1 MKPSAIPEA
10 SLADQRLSRRRF
22 LTWGA
27 LTAAMSLCP
36 RPVVAG
42 TSIFQPPERALAFFN
57 THTTQGNSLP
67 QSRFNPERALAFFN
81 THTGE
86 SLRMVY
92 WVKGDYL
99 PDALSAVDYV
109 LRDHRTDEVKTI
121 DPQLLDLLH
130 AICEELEVYQPLQI
144 ISGYRSPAT
153 NAYLR
158 SQSRRVA
165 QHSLHMDGKAVD
177 FRLPGY
183 SAATVRSVA
192 MTLQGGGVGY
202 YPRAEFVHLD
212 VGPVRYW

>member
-1 MKPSAIPEA
+1 VQHSVAEV
-10 SLADQRLSRRRF
+10 SLADQRLSRRGF
-22 LTWGA
+22 LKLGT
-27 LTAAMSLCP
+27 LAATSFFP
-36 RPVVAG
+36 YPVVAG
-42 TSIFQPPERALAFFN
+42 TRARK
-57 THTTQGNSLP
+57 P
-67 QSRFNPERALAFFN
+67 RERALAFFN

-86 SLRMVY
+86 SLRTVY

-130 AICEELEVYQPLQI
+130 AIYRELEVYEPLHI

-158 SQSRRVA
+158 SQNRRVA
-165 QHSLHMDGKAVD
+165 EQSLHMDGKAVD

-183 SAATVRSVA
+183 SSATVRRLAV
-192 MTLQGGGVGY
+192 TLQGGGVGY
-202 YPRAEFVHLD
+202 YPRSDFVHLD
-212 VGPVRYW
+212 VGPIRYW

>member
-1 MKPSAIPEA
+1 MKPSATPEA
-10 SLADQRLSRRRF
+10 SLADQRLCRRRF

-27 LTAAMSLCP
+27 LTAAMSLYP
-36 RPVVAG
+36 RSVVAG
-42 TSIFQPPERALAFFN
+42 IKSLQPPERALAF
-57 THTTQGNSLP
+57 L
-67 QSRFNPERALAFFN
+67 N

-86 SLRMVY
+86 SLRTVY
-92 WVKGDYL
+92 WLKGDYL

-130 AICEELEVYQPLQI
+130 AICEELEVYQPFHI

-177 FRLPGY
+177 VRLPEY

-192 MTLQGGGVGY
+192 MSLQGGGVGY
-202 YPRAEFVHLD
+202 YPRSEFVHLD
-212 VGPVRYW
+212 VGRIRYW

>member
-1 MKPSAIPEA
+1 MQPSAVPEA
-10 SLADQRLSRRRF
+10 SPVDQKLSRRRF

-27 LTAAMSLCP
+27 LTAAMSFSP
-36 RPVVAG
+36 RPIAAA
-42 TSIFQPPERALAFFN
+42 TSMFRPAERAL
-57 THTTQGNSLP
+57 SL
-67 QSRFNPERALAFFN
+67 LN

-86 SLRMVY
+86 SLRTVY

-121 DPQLLDLLH
+121 DPHLLDLLH
-130 AICEELEVYQPLQI
+130 AVREELEVHQPFHI

-177 FRLPGY
+177 VRLPGH
-183 SAATVRSVA
+183 SATTVRSVA

-202 YPRAEFVHLD
+202 YPHADFVHLD

>member
-1 MKPSAIPEA
+1 MVPSAIPEA
-10 SLADQRLSRRRF
+10 LLADQRLSRRRF
-22 LTWGA
+22 LTWGV
-27 LTAAMSLCP
+27 LAAATSFCT
-36 RPVVAG
+36 RPLVA
-42 TSIFQPPERALAFFN
+42 SIYRPQLPER
-57 THTTQGNSLP
+57 T
-67 QSRFNPERALAFFN
+67 LAFFN

-86 SLRMVY
+86 SLRTVY
-92 WVKGDYL
+92 WVQGGYL
-99 PDALSAVDYV
+99 RDALSAVDYV

-130 AICEELEVYQPLQI
+130 AICAELEINQPLHI

-165 QHSLHMDGKAVD
+165 QQSFHMDGKAVD
-177 FRLPGY
+177 VRLPGY

-192 MTLQGGGVGY
+192 MSLQGGGVGY

-212 VGPVRYW
+212 VGPIRYW